1 MHMHMSKKKEATQK
15 WTDNL
20 TPKIRDKLRK
30 NIELS
35 TNCHPEE
42 SGMGVFGVLSNDKQY
57 IVELNMHTCTCRRW
71 QLTGV
76 PCSHACACC
85 RHERIKPETMVSSCY
100 TMKTYFLAYGVQIY
114 PTRDKDEW
122 AAVSATPILPPLYER
137 RAGRRRKNR
146 RQQPEESE
154 DGTKLSRHGAI
165 MHCGYCKEAGHNRSG
180 CSKLKAAVIREVGGD
195 DEEQAEQ
202 VPEQTEHV
210 PEQPEQVPEKTE
222 HVAEPNDLVRSKS
235 SRGRKR
241 KPTDKMNELV
251 QQLMEKAKKKKSK
264 MVIDENG
271 DVDFPVILTV
281 SSTFST
287 Y

>member
-1 MHMHMSKKKEATQK
+1 
-15 WTDNL
+15 
-20 TPKIRDKLRK
+20 
-30 NIELS
+30 
-35 TNCHPEE
+35 
-42 SGMGVFGVLSNDKQY
+42 
-57 IVELNMHTCTCRRW
+57 
-71 QLTGV
+71 
-76 PCSHACACC
+76 
-85 RHERIKPETMVSSCY
+85 MVSSYY
-100 TMKTYFLAYGVQIY
+100 TVETYCLAYGVQIY

-122 AAVSATPILPPLYER
+122 VVVSATPILPPLYER

-165 MHCGYCKEAGHNRSG
+165 MHCCYCKEAGHNRSG

-210 PEQPEQVPEKTE
+210 PEQPEQVPEQTE
-222 HVAEPNDLVRSKS
+222 HVAEPNEQVRAKS